1 MPGFFLFKQFEFK
14 LLLYICLN
22 YNLFIMEN
30 QQEETVFTQQE
41 VDAKKD
47 EMLKFYTESLTYLEA
62 QLKYETT
69 LMTIDEV
76 RFKRAQYQVQ
86 YAMMMAPPEE
96 EETDGL
102 ENEAVERINPETP
115 LRKLKKQ

>member
-1 MPGFFLFKQFEFK
+1 
-14 LLLYICLN
+14 
-22 YNLFIMEN
+22 MEN
-30 QQEETVFTQQE
+30 QQDERAFTQEE
-41 VDAKKD
+41 VDAKRE

-69 LMTIDEV
+69 LMQIDEV

-96 EETDGL
+96 EGAE
-102 ENEAVERINPETP
+102 EQEEAVERINPETP
-115 LRKLKKQ
+115 VRKLKKQ

>member
-1 MPGFFLFKQFEFK
+1 
-14 LLLYICLN
+14 
-22 YNLFIMEN
+22 MEN
-30 QQEETVFTQQE
+30 QQEEKVFTQQE

-69 LMTIDEV
+69 LMEIDEV

-102 ENEAVERINPETP
+102 ENEAAERINPETP